1 MKRRTR
7 RLIMGLTP
15 VVVAAAAIAAVWAPD
30 KPVAALAARWAQPPS
45 QFITLGGMDVHV
57 RDEGPRTDS
66 VPVVLLHGTSASL
79 HTWDGWARILRGDHR
94 VIRMDLPGFGLT
106 GPSADSDYSIE
117 AYVRFTLRLL
127 DTLDV
132 RRFSI
137 AGNSLGGEIAW
148 HVAAAAPDRVS
159 RLVLVDAAGYPTS
172 STSVPIGF
180 RLARTPWLS
189 WMMTRILPRAV
200 VRSSVRNVYGDPGLV
215 TDSLVDRYYDLTLR
229 TGNRAS
235 LPLRFAQ
242 SRPGA
247 DTLRLRDLRLP
258 TLVLW
263 GDRDRLIPPENA
275 GRFLRDISGSRVIL
289 YRGLG
294 HVPHEEDP
302 VRTAADVRAFLS
314 PGSPSAK

>member
-1 MKRRTR
+1 VTRRTR
-7 RLIMGLTP
+7 WAIIGLTP
-15 VVVAAAAIAAVWAPD
+15 VALVLLALAAVWAPD
-30 KPVAALAARWAQPPS
+30 RPVAALAGRWAQPPS
-45 QFITLGGMDVHV
+45 QFITLGGMQVHV

-66 VPVVLLHGTSASL
+66 IPLVLLHGTSASL
-79 HTWDGWARILRGDHR
+79 QTWDGWARALRDGHR

-106 GPSADSDYSIE
+106 GPSADNDYSIE

-127 DTLDV
+127 DTLGV

-148 HVAAAAPDRVS
+148 HVAAAAPERVS
-159 RLVLVDAAGYPTS
+159 QLVLVDAAGYPSS

-200 VRSSVRNVYGDPGLV
+200 VRSSVRNVYGDPARV

-247 DTLRLRDLRLP
+247 DTLHLRDLRLP

-275 GRFLRDISGSRVIL
+275 ARFGRDISGSRVIM

-294 HVPHEEDP
+294 HVPQEEDP
-302 VRTAADVRAFLS
+302 ARTAADVRAFLL
-314 PGSPSAK
+314 PSAP

>member
-7 RLIMGLTP
+7 WVIIGLTP
-15 VVVAAAAIAAVWAPD
+15 LALLLLALTAVWAPD
-30 KPVAALAARWAQPPS
+30 KPVAALAGRWAQPPS
-45 QFITLGGMDVHV
+45 QFITLGGMQVHL

-66 VPVVLLHGTSASL
+66 IPIVLLHGTSASL
-79 HTWDGWARILRGDHR
+79 HTWDGWALALRGDHR

-106 GPSADSDYSIE
+106 GPSASNDYSIE

-127 DTLDV
+127 DTLGV

-148 HVAAAAPDRVS
+148 HLAAAAPDRVS
-159 RLVLVDAAGYPTS
+159 RLVLVDAAGYPVS

-180 RLARTPWLS
+180 RVARTPWLS

-200 VRSSVRNVYGDPGLV
+200 VRSSVRNVYGDPALV
-215 TDSLVDRYYDLTLR
+215 TDSLVDRYYELALR

-242 SRPGA
+242 SRLGA
-247 DTLRLRDLRLP
+247 DTLHLRDLHLP

-275 GRFLRDISGSRVIL
+275 ARFGRDISGSRVII

-294 HVPHEEDP
+294 HVPQEEDP
-302 VRTAADVRAFLS
+302 ARTAADVRAFLS
-314 PGSPSAK
+314 PSAP

>member
-1 MKRRTR
+1 
-7 RLIMGLTP
+7 
-15 VVVAAAAIAAVWAPD
+15 
-30 KPVAALAARWAQPPS
+30 
-45 QFITLGGMDVHV
+45 
-57 RDEGPRTDS
+57 
-66 VPVVLLHGTSASL
+66 VLLHGTSASL
-79 HTWDGWARILRGDHR
+79 QTWDGWARALRGEHR

-106 GPSADSDYSIE
+106 GPSANNDYSIE
-117 AYVRFTLRLL
+117 AYLQFTLHLL
-127 DTLDV
+127 DTLGV

-148 HVAAAAPDRVS
+148 HVAAAAPERVS
-159 RLVLVDAAGYPTS
+159 QLVLVDAAGYPSS

-180 RLARTPWLS
+180 RMARTPWLS

-200 VRSSVRNVYGDPGLV
+200 VRSSVRNVYGDPARV

-247 DTLRLRDLRLP
+247 DTLHLRDLRLP

-275 GRFLRDISGSRVIL
+275 ARFGRDISGSRVII

-294 HVPHEEDP
+294 HVPQEEDP
-302 VRTAADVRAFLS
+302 ARTAADVRAFLS
-314 PGSPSAK
+314 PSAP

>member
-1 MKRRTR
+1 MQRRTR
-7 RLIMGLTP
+7 WVIIGLTP
-15 VVVAAAAIAAVWAPD
+15 VVLVFVVLAAVWAPD
-30 KPVAALAARWAQPPS
+30 RPVAELARRWAQAPS
-45 QFITLGGMDVHV
+45 RFVPLEGMQVHV
-57 RDEGPRTDS
+57 RDEGPRSDS
-66 VPVVLLHGTSASL
+66 IPLVLLHGTSASL
-79 HTWDGWARILRGDHR
+79 QTWDGWARALRDGHR

-106 GPSADSDYSIE
+106 GPSANNDYSIE
-117 AYVRFTLRLL
+117 AYVRFTLHLL
-127 DTLDV
+127 DTLGV

-148 HVAAAAPDRVS
+148 HVAAAAPERVS
-159 RLVLVDAAGYPTS
+159 QLVLVDAAGYPSS

-180 RLARTPWLS
+180 RMARTPWLS

-200 VRSSVRNVYGDPGLV
+200 VRSSVRNVYGDPARV

-247 DTLRLRDLRLP
+247 DTLHLRNLRLP

-275 GRFLRDISGSRVIL
+275 ARFGRDISGSRVIV

-294 HVPHEEDP
+294 HVPQEEDP
-302 VRTAADVRAFLS
+302 ARTAADVRAFLL
-314 PGSPSAK
+314 PSAP

>member
-7 RLIMGLTP
+7 WVIIGLTP
-15 VVVAAAAIAAVWAPD
+15 VALVLLALAAVWAPD
-30 KPVAALAARWAQPPS
+30 KTVSALAARWAQPPS
-45 QFITLGGMDVHV
+45 RFIALDGMRVHV

-66 VPVVLLHGTSASL
+66 IPLVLLHGTSASL
-79 HTWDGWARILRGDHR
+79 HTWDGWEGALRGDHR

-106 GPSADSDYSIE
+106 GPSANNDYSIE
-117 AYVRFTLRLL
+117 AYVQFTLHML
-127 DTLDV
+127 DALGV
-132 RRFSI
+132 RRFSV

-148 HVAAAAPDRVS
+148 HVAAAAPERVS
-159 RLVLVDAAGYPTS
+159 RLVLVDAAGYPMS

-180 RLARTPWLS
+180 RMARTPWLS

-200 VRSSVRNVYGDPGLV
+200 VRSSVRNVYGDPARV
-215 TDSLVDRYYDLTLR
+215 TDSLVDRYYELTLR
-229 TGNRAS
+229 AGNRAS

-247 DTLRLRDLRLP
+247 DTLLLRDLRLP

-275 GRFLRDISGSRVIL
+275 ARFGRDISGSRVII

-294 HVPHEEDP
+294 HVPQEEDP
-302 VRTAADVRAFLS
+302 ARTAADVRAFLS
-314 PGSPSAK
+314 PGAP

>member
-1 MKRRTR
+1 MQRRTR
-7 RLIMGLTP
+7 WVIIGLTP
-15 VVVAAAAIAAVWAPD
+15 VVLVFVVLAAVWAPD
-30 KPVAALAARWAQPPS
+30 RPVAELARRWAQAPS
-45 QFITLGGMDVHV
+45 RFVPLEGMQVHV
-57 RDEGPRTDS
+57 RDEGPRSDS
-66 VPVVLLHGTSASL
+66 IPLVLLHGTSASL
-79 HTWDGWARILRGDHR
+79 QTWDGWARGLRDGHR

-106 GPSADSDYSIE
+106 GPSANNDYSIE
-117 AYVRFTLRLL
+117 AYVRFTLHLL
-127 DTLDV
+127 DTLGV

-148 HVAAAAPDRVS
+148 HVAAAAPERVS
-159 RLVLVDAAGYPTS
+159 QLVLVDAAGYPSS

-180 RLARTPWLS
+180 RMARTPWLS

-200 VRSSVRNVYGDPGLV
+200 VRSSVRNVYGDPARV

-235 LPLRFAQ
+235 LQLRFAQ

-275 GRFLRDISGSRVIL
+275 ARFGRDISGSRVIV

-294 HVPHEEDP
+294 HVPQEEDP
-302 VRTAADVRAFLS
+302 ARTAADVRAFLL
-314 PGSPSAK
+314 PSAP

>member
-1 MKRRTR
+1 MKRHPRW
-7 RLIMGLTP
+7 LIIGLTP
-15 VVVAAAAIAAVWAPD
+15 VVLLLLALAAVWAPD
-30 KPVAALAARWAQPPS
+30 KTVSSLVVRWAQPPS
-45 QFITLGGMDVHV
+45 QFIAYGGMAVHL

-66 VPVVLLHGTSASL
+66 IPIVLLHGTSASL
-79 HTWDGWARILRGDHR
+79 HTWDGWALALRSDHR
-94 VIRMDLPGFGLT
+94 VIRIDLPGFGLT
-106 GPSADSDYSIE
+106 GPSPDKDYSIE
-117 AYVRFTLRLL
+117 AYVRFTLHVL
-127 DTLDV
+127 DTLGI

-200 VRSSVRNVYGDPGLV
+200 VRSSVRNVYGDPGRV
-215 TDSLVDRYYDLTLR
+215 TDSLVDRYYELALR

-247 DTLRLRDLRLP
+247 DTLRLRALRLP

-275 GRFLRDISGSRVIL
+275 GRFGRDISGSRLIL

-294 HVPHEEDP
+294 HVPQEEDP